1 MSQVQLIIGV
11 FLKLFH
17 IKTWAKISIKQPG
30 KLKRITTTP
39 PCVMLLDEE
48 LLEGLSRL
56 VELVLLDVSPD
67 AVAHLRRYVLRDDGE
82 EQVLLKNK
90 ISRRV

>member
-1 MSQVQLIIGV
+1 M
-11 FLKLFH
+11 FH
-17 IKTWAKISIKQPG
+17 IKTWAKISIKQPA

-67 AVAHLRRYVLRDDGE
+67 AVTHLRCYVLRDDGE

-90 ISRRV
+90 ISLRV